1 MLGHAMLLGITLSH
15 VVSATKPQ
23 CSQIIAFELRLMFV
37 QEVHLLSY
45 LYTLNNY
52 YLNKVFILKSCTLV
66 FLTAHDL

>member
-1 MLGHAMLLGITLSH
+1 MLLGITLSH

-45 LYTLNNY
+45 L
-52 YLNKVFILKSCTLV
+52 
-66 FLTAHDL
+66 